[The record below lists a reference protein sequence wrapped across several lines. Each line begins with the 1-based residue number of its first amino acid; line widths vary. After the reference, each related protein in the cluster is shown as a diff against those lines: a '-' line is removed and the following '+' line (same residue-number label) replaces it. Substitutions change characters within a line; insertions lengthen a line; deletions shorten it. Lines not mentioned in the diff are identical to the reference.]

1 MKCNFK
7 LLSLYLDGGLG
18 QRKREKLE
26 RHLQICE
33 SCAEKLEELKDL
45 EAVAARE
52 KLPQVSEAYWE
63 TFPARVRN
71 KLLLREREPGSD
83 SFWKKLQGTFR
94 ISPFRLK
101 LAGAV
106 ATIIIA
112 AWIGRLYIDYRPA
125 SPERGLPSQN
135 LNLPQKVAA
144 PAETTQI
151 PAVSSQAEKDQAKS
165 KESIKSGLEQ
175 YAYPPVVSPTALPED
190 KSSSVN
196 KKSSDGAAPVGL
208 PTEVV
213 TAKKPVISKGETAN
227 LRRVAT
233 KDIEALPVK
242 KVDEFLTVQPGFSAV
257 PASLSPDTAGE
268 LHVRAGSAPV
278 LKDTLSAVSAIKKQ
292 IVELEKF
299 LLSRPSDSLQ
309 ERAYQDLAR
318 SYLNLCQ
325 LTRNKKDIEMG
336 LKRIQ
341 DIQIQFLYPST
352 RINLNKTLERLQA
365 LERSLE

>member
-1 MKCNFK
+1 M
-7 LLSLYLDGGLG
+7 
-18 QRKREKLE
+18 
-26 RHLQICE
+26 
-33 SCAEKLEELKDL
+33 
-45 EAVAARE
+45 
-52 KLPQVSEAYWE
+52 
-63 TFPARVRN
+63 
-71 KLLLREREPGSD
+71 
-83 SFWKKLQGTFR
+83 
-94 ISPFRLK
+94 
-101 LAGAV
+101 
-106 ATIIIA
+106 
-112 AWIGRLYIDYRPA
+112 
-125 SPERGLPSQN
+125 
-135 LNLPQKVAA
+135 
-144 PAETTQI
+144 
-151 PAVSSQAEKDQAKS
+151 
-165 KESIKSGLEQ
+165 
-175 YAYPPVVSPTALPED
+175 
-190 KSSSVN
+190 
-196 KKSSDGAAPVGL
+196 
-208 PTEVV
+208 
-213 TAKKPVISKGETAN
+213 
-227 LRRVAT
+227 
-233 KDIEALPVK
+233 
-242 KVDEFLTVQPGFSAV
+242 DEFLTVQPGFSAV